1 MSSSAMSMRKLVFI
15 CIFLLVW
22 ANVAAAQSIITIEV
36 NKSGNALWTL
46 EKRIPLSKSELS
58 QWEAAK
64 KTGQNI
70 SIYREV
76 SEFND
81 TVSMF
86 AEASQKFTNRSMDV
100 EDFNISNVTY
110 DTIKTLSDGYGII
123 RYTFIWKNFSQTNS
137 SLIYVGDAFPEKM
150 PLSSEDVL
158 ILRIPEGY
166 DVQNSTPT
174 FDKREGNDLIWD
186 RTLFRNFSKGEP
198 SLVLSNTNVSALPAN
213 STEKDS
219 NYSIFYLMIITIIGI
234 AAVSIAMVLFQKK
247 KQSSDLVKPAEEI
260 SENEA
265 EQSAENDVAMAQPPD
280 LTEEFLGYEDMI
292 EKLLAKS
299 GGQSYQSDIVKQSGL
314 SKSKISIVLAQM
326 KEEGRILKIRKGK
339 ENIIRLIKKE
349 ENNQ

>member
-1 MSSSAMSMRKLVFI
+1 MSMRKLVFI

-198 SLVLSNTNVSALPAN
+198 SLVLSNTNVSAL
-213 STEKDS
+213 
-219 NYSIFYLMIITIIGI
+219 
-234 AAVSIAMVLFQKK
+234 
-247 KQSSDLVKPAEEI
+247 
-260 SENEA
+260 
-265 EQSAENDVAMAQPPD
+265 
-280 LTEEFLGYEDMI
+280 
-292 EKLLAKS
+292 
-299 GGQSYQSDIVKQSGL
+299 
-314 SKSKISIVLAQM
+314 
-326 KEEGRILKIRKGK
+326 
-339 ENIIRLIKKE
+339 
-349 ENNQ
+349 